1 MEAARLALHAAYHP
15 GFGSLPPVGDPEH
28 VPDFLRYHIDPCVR
42 IEGHTHAISSAMRA
56 IDSAANNPTT
66 TWGIE
71 NADEF
76 LTGFHESTGLKQ
88 FKRWYGILWFH
99 YVGLGS
105 GIRESM
111 DEITMNGDD
120 RIDLK

>member
-28 VPDFLRYHIDPCVR
+28 VPDFLRYHIDPYVR
-42 IEGHTHAISSAMRA
+42 IEGHTHAISSESAMRA

-71 NADEF
+71 NADEL
-76 LTGFHESTGLKQ
+76 LTGLHESTGLKQ
-88 FKRWYGILWFH
+88 LSG
-99 YVGLGS
+99 GTGS
-105 GIRESM
+105 SGS
-111 DEITMNGDD
+111 ITEG
-120 RIDLK
+120 